1 MRLSQRN
8 PSAESRNAVMR
19 GTSRSGFL
27 DKLAHGTAL
36 SARLAQADNNEP
48 EIGLA

>member
-1 MRLSQRN
+1 M
-8 PSAESRNAVMR
+8 MR

>member
-1 MRLSQRN
+1 
-8 PSAESRNAVMR
+8 MR

-36 SARLAQADNNEP
+36 SARLAQDNDEP

>member
-1 MRLSQRN
+1 MRLSQRD
-8 PSAESRNAVMR
+8 PFTVSRNGVVR
-19 GTSRSGFL
+19 GTSRSGFM